1 MTGKTPYTLEELV
14 PFDTFREIIKRVH
27 DVTGLR
33 TVVTDYRGVLYDG
46 FEVEGEYDPCHDI
59 RFSELGEMCAQS
71 DAYAGLE
78 AARLGRPII
87 YLCHLGA
94 AEAVSPIIVSGH
106 YYGSVLTGHS
116 LLPPEEM
123 ASLPQFVKC
132 SSCMTAKQKL
142 LCEQLPS
149 KLVPNT
155 LSRLQAIA
163 NLLFLVTNYIAEIGY
178 RSITQKKI
186 SEYETSLLRERNIN
200 ADLERNIANAK
211 MRNIQAQM
219 HPHFLFNALNTIN
232 QTAILEGGVETPKLI
247 QALSSIMR
255 RTLAINDETSTL
267 EDELS
272 QIRNYLYIA
281 QVSTGDRLKVVWD
294 VDDSCL
300 DAACPPFTIQP
311 LVENSVVHG
320 LDPKIEGGT
329 ISISIKKFRGMLQIN
344 ICDTGCGMDLETLQS
359 LQALKANGYTMPDSS
374 TSSIGIRNSMQILN
388 SVFGSSFDWLIDSS
402 PQTGTQFYL
411 HFPYR
416 PYNFKT

>member
-1 MTGKTPYTLEELV
+1 MRKSATAP
-14 PFDTFREIIKRVH
+14 
-27 DVTGLR
+27 LR
-33 TVVTDYRGVLYDG
+33 
-46 FEVEGEYDPCHDI
+46 
-59 RFSELGEMCAQS
+59 
-71 DAYAGLE
+71 
-78 AARLGRPII
+78 
-87 YLCHLGA
+87 
-94 AEAVSPIIVSGH
+94 
-106 YYGSVLTGHS
+106 
-116 LLPPEEM
+116 
-123 ASLPQFVKC
+123 K
-132 SSCMTAKQKL
+132 
-142 LCEQLPS
+142 
-149 KLVPNT
+149 
-155 LSRLQAIA
+155 
-163 NLLFLVTNYIAEIGY
+163 
-178 RSITQKKI
+178 KKI